1 MKKLTSKQEKVLTE
15 IKKFIAKNGF
25 SPSIRELCT
34 ACNLRSSA
42 TMFVHLKTLTEKGYI
57 NQTKGKFRT
66 IELNVKNEYLNND
79 EDVVLVPLLGNISAG
94 NLNEAIENPDEYFSI
109 PTSLLPKNKDVFTLL
124 VKGDSMINA
133 GIYDKDIVIIEKT
146 NEAKN
151 KDIIVAMSE
160 ENEVTLK
167 RFFKEKNYIRL
178 KPENDLMDDII
189 LPNVTVLG
197 KVIGLYRKI

>member
-66 IELNVKNEYLNND
+66 IELNVKNEYLIDND
-79 EDVVLVPLLGNISAG
+79 DVVLVPLLGNISAG

-109 PTSLLPKNKDVFTLL
+109 PKSLLPKNKDVFTLL

-151 KDIIVAMSE
+151 KDIIVAMSD

-197 KVIGLYRKI
+197 KIIGLYRKI